1 MKQQQIYQD
10 IETLDLH
17 QIDEDNQVFCLL
29 NSNAYPNK
37 KISFNYLLGVGIAE
51 EINISQNEKAF
62 QKLTDFQK
70 NNEGQFLF
78 AALNYDLKNEVYP
91 KLNSLNTEIIAFP
104 LAHIFQPAKVFIGQ
118 NAINL
123 KQDQTPSI
131 PLKLRLED
139 LNAHTNKTAYLAK
152 VNKLKSHLI
161 AGDIYE
167 ITYCIAF
174 SIKEVEIDP
183 VALYCKLN
191 TLSPMPF
198 SALYKNN
205 EQYLICASPERF
217 LGKRGNK
224 IFSEPIKGTRKRNAD
239 PVLDQLEIE
248 KLQNDP
254 KEIAE
259 NVMIVDLVRNDL
271 TKSAKLGTIKVTEL
285 FGIHSFSNLHQ
296 MISTIEAELKEDC
309 GIFDCIQNAFPMGSM
324 TGAPKL
330 RAMEI
335 IEEVEDTTRGL
346 FSGSIGYIS
355 PNLDFDFNVI
365 IRSIFYDKA
374 SKTLSFQVGSAITLD
389 ADPEKEYEECLLKAE
404 SILKALA

>member
-1 MKQQQIYQD
+1 MKHQQVYQD
-10 IETLDLH
+10 IETIDLH

-29 NSNAYPNK
+29 NSNAYASK
-37 KISFNYLLGVGIAE
+37 KIPFNYLLGVGIAE
-51 EINISQNEKAF
+51 EINISQNENAF

-70 NNEGQFLF
+70 KNEGQFLF

-91 KLNSLNTEIIAFP
+91 KLKSLNSEIISFP
-104 LAHIFQPAKVFIGQ
+104 LAHIFQPTKVFVGQ
-118 NAINL
+118 NTINL
-123 KQDQTPSI
+123 KKDQTPSI
-131 PLKLRLED
+131 PLKLSLED
-139 LNAHTNKTAYLAK
+139 LQAHTNKTAYLAK
-152 VNKLKSHLI
+152 VNQLKSHLI

-174 SIKEVEIDP
+174 SIKGVIIDP

-217 LGKRGNK
+217 LGKRGSK

-309 GIFDCIQNAFPMGSM
+309 GIFDCIQNTFPMGSM

-355 PNLDFDFNVI
+355 PDLDFDFNVI

>member
-1 MKQQQIYQD
+1 MKLQQVYQD

-37 KISFNYLLGVGIAE
+37 KIPFNYLLGVGIAE
-51 EINISQNEKAF
+51 EINISQNENAF

-70 NNEGQFLF
+70 KNEGQFLF

-91 KLNSLNTEIIAFP
+91 KLKSLNSEIISFP
-104 LAHIFQPAKVFIGQ
+104 LAHIFQPAKVFVGQ
-118 NAINL
+118 KAINF

-131 PLKLRLED
+131 PLKLSLED
-139 LNAHTNKTAYLAK
+139 LQAHTNKTAYLAK
-152 VNKLKSHLI
+152 VNQLKSHLI

-174 SIKEVEIDP
+174 SIKEVEIEP
-183 VALYCKLN
+183 IALYCKLN

-248 KLQNDP
+248 KLQKDP

-355 PNLDFDFNVI
+355 PD
-365 IRSIFYDKA
+365 
-374 SKTLSFQVGSAITLD
+374 
-389 ADPEKEYEECLLKAE
+389 
-404 SILKALA
+404 